1 MALKYGVALGSS
13 SAMDSADDLS
23 AAMWRLTG
31 DGVCARGSKFESSV
45 EGRTLTLGSGY
56 GLAAGRWVE
65 SDAPLELEVSP
76 GWSHRDRQ
84 DIVAI
89 EADIKERRARLV
101 VLEGVDPEHLPDEPY
116 TVPLYLLHIK
126 RGATNLLSGDVT
138 DLREY
143 VPTLASL
150 TKDGLRAYKFTNG
163 GIDLQVDNILAYG
176 EQVVKKAEKA
186 VSDLS
191 GYIEQSGVGPGIG
204 ELSTGLNSPGIG
216 WLLCDGGY
224 IPAAYRELRA
234 VLGNYLP
241 NITHEDNRFSTWVY
255 GGERDSV

>member
-1 MALKYGVALGSS
+1 MALKYGVALGPS
-13 SAMDSADDLS
+13 SAVDSAGDLS

-31 DGVCARGSKFESSV
+31 DGVCAQGSKFESSV
-45 EGRTLTLGSGY
+45 DGMALTLGSGY

-84 DIVAI
+84 DVAAI
-89 EADIKERRARLV
+89 ETDIKERRARLV
-101 VLEGVDPEHLPDEPY
+101 VLEGVDPEHLPEEPY

-126 RGATNLLSGDVT
+126 RGATNLLPGDFT
-138 DLREY
+138 DLRKY

-150 TKDGLRAYKFTNG
+150 TKDGLRAYEFTNG
-163 GIDLQVDNILAYG
+163 GIDLKVDKILAYG
-176 EQVVKKAEKA
+176 EQVVKKAEEA

-191 GYIEQSGVGPGIG
+191 AYIEQSGVGPGIG
-204 ELSTGLNSPGIG
+204 DLSTGRNRPGAG
-216 WLLCDGGY
+216 WLLCNGGY
-224 IPAAYRELRA
+224 IPPAYQELRA

-241 NITHEDNRFSTWVY
+241 NITHEDGRFSTWVY
-255 GGERDSV
+255 GGEINSV

>member
-1 MALKYGVALGSS
+1 M
-13 SAMDSADDLS
+13 
-23 AAMWRLTG
+23 
-31 DGVCARGSKFESSV
+31 
-45 EGRTLTLGSGY
+45 
-56 GLAAGRWVE
+56 
-65 SDAPLELEVSP
+65 
-76 GWSHRDRQ
+76 
-84 DIVAI
+84 
-89 EADIKERRARLV
+89 
-101 VLEGVDPEHLPDEPY
+101 
-116 TVPLYLLHIK
+116 
-126 RGATNLLSGDVT
+126 
-138 DLREY
+138 
-143 VPTLASL
+143 
-150 TKDGLRAYKFTNG
+150 
-163 GIDLQVDNILAYG
+163 
-176 EQVVKKAEKA
+176 VKKAEKA